1 MKYCNNNIIGWGISE
16 DKLHSKNPD
25 GTYKML
31 TMDIDFGTKCSLRC
45 PHCFKKQFN
54 SFKEPNNPLTFDDIK
69 NVILQAKELGLES
82 VKFLGAGEPFEN
94 EQFLP
99 LLRFLTEQNIHAGIF
114 TKGYVLGCD
123 DLVRKYNGIHGFST
137 AKEFVAELY
146 RLKTSIMLG
155 YNSFRKDIQLLY
167 SGLDNHT
174 DFGLFEYREQAL
186 KYLVDM
192 GFNEYK
198 EDVPTRLALIA
209 SPYKM
214 INIDEIFEI
223 YKWGHEHN
231 MYVAICPSTNSGLGH
246 KELHDVLEDNAF
258 MQKSI
263 DLYTKI
269 YVWSI
274 NNNIISFE
282 DFKNDGVGL
291 YPGGHP
297 CNQTAAGMYVTIDGT
312 VMVCPGLDGEEVV
325 VCNDVRKKPLKEIW
339 LNSKNYELAKQEDRF
354 NFGCV
359 ARERDVFD
367 MNNFYSIVYKKVL
380 DELKCKF

>member
-16 DKLHSKNPD
+16 NKLHSKNPD
-25 GTYKML
+25 GIYKML

-54 SFKEPNNPLTFDDIK
+54 SFKEPNHLMSFEDIK

-94 EQFLP
+94 EEFLP
-99 LLRFLTEQNIHAGIF
+99 LLRFLTEQNIHAGVF
-114 TKGYVLGCD
+114 TKGYVLGSD
-123 DLVRKYNGIHGFST
+123 ELVKKYNGAHGFNT
-137 AKEFVAELY
+137 AKEFITELY

-155 YNSFRKDIQLLY
+155 YNSFKKEIQLLY
-167 SGLDNHT
+167 SGLDEHS
-174 DFGLFEYREQAL
+174 DFGLFEYREHAL
-186 KYLVDM
+186 ELLVEA

-198 EDVPTRLALIA
+198 KDVPTRLALIA
-209 SPYKM
+209 SPYKL

-246 KELHDVLEDNAF
+246 KELHDVLQDKSF
-258 MQKSI
+258 MEKSLE
-263 DLYTKI
+263 LYTKI
-269 YVWSI
+269 YVWAI
-274 NNNIISFE
+274 QHNILSLE
-282 DFKNDGVGL
+282 DFVKDGVGL

-297 CNQTAAGMYVTIDGT
+297 CNQTAAGMYITIDGT
-312 VMVCPGLDGEEVV
+312 VMVCPGLDGADVV
-325 VCNDVRKKPLKEIW
+325 VCDDVRSKPLKEIW

-354 NFGCV
+354 NFGCI
-359 ARERDVFD
+359 AREHDVFD
-367 MNNFYSIVYKKVL
+367 MNNFYGIVYKNVL
-380 DELKCKF
+380 EELKCK